1 MAIGTTAAIIGS
13 AVIAAGATVASA
25 AMAPGAPDAPDYA
38 AANREAIMAD
48 IETLPLRKKIEA
60 AAALG
65 ETITYKDP
73 ETGEEKTADFSGFG
87 DVDQS
92 MAEVEAQLAA
102 ADMIAKK
109 TLEIQDTYGTQFIE
123 ARLKEL
129 EASDPEGFAVR
140 KEMGQQALDELQL
153 GYDLAPGMESQIVQA
168 ERAGQAARGNILG
181 QSAGAAEAL
190 KVGDAAFR
198 MRQQRLA
205 NAAAFLSGTTPAAQ
219 FGAISTAQAGA
230 APVATPAIQQG
241 IGVNQA
247 AGAQGAQYAM
257 QAYGQQSANAMN
269 WYQNNPWTTMLGS
282 LAGAGTQAG
291 VGMAVNKWGG

>member
-1 MAIGTTAAIIGS
+1 MAIGTTAAIIGAS
-13 AVIAAGATVASA
+13 VIAAGSTAAAA
-25 AMAPGAPDAPDYA
+25 AMQPGAPDAPDYA

-65 ETITYKDP
+65 QSITYTDP
-73 ETGEEKTADFSGFG
+73 VSGEEKTADFTGFG

-102 ADMIAKK
+102 ADLIAEK
-109 TLEIQDTYGTQFIE
+109 TLEVQDKYGTQFIE

-140 KEMGQQALDELQL
+140 REMGQQALDELQL
-153 GYDLAPGMESQIVQA
+153 GYELPPGMEEQVVQS
-168 ERAGQAARGNILG
+168 ERTGQAARGNILG

-205 NAAAFLSGTTPAAQ
+205 NAAAFLSGQTPSAQ

-230 APVATPAIQQG
+230 APVVTPGVQPG
-241 IGVNQA
+241 IGVNQN
-247 AGAQGAQYAM
+247 AGAQGANYAM
-257 QAYGQQSANAMN
+257 SAYGQQSANAMN

-282 LAGAGTQAG
+282 MSGAGMQFGTQA
-291 VGMAVNKWGG
+291 AVNKWA

>member
-1 MAIGTTAAIIGS
+1 MAIGTTAAIIGG
-13 AVIAAGATVASA
+13 AVMAAGATAASA

-48 IETLPLRKKIEA
+48 IETLPLRKQIEA
-60 AAALG
+60 AAKMG
-65 ETITYKDP
+65 ESITYIDP
-73 ETGEEKTADFSGFG
+73 ETGEEKTADFTGFG
-87 DVDQS
+87 DTDQ
-92 MAEVEAQLAA
+92 MMQELEAQLSA
-102 ADMIAKK
+102 ADLIAKR
-109 TLEIQDTYGTQFIE
+109 TLEVQDKYGEQFIE

-129 EASDPEGFAVR
+129 EASDPEGFAIR
-140 KEMGQQALDELQL
+140 KEMGSQALDELQL
-153 GYDLAPGMESQIVQA
+153 GYELPPGMESQITQA

-230 APVATPAIQQG
+230 APVITPGVQQG
-241 IGVNQA
+241 VGLNTG

-257 QAYGQQSANAMN
+257 QAYGQQSANALN

-291 VGMAVNKWGG
+291 VDMAVNKWGG